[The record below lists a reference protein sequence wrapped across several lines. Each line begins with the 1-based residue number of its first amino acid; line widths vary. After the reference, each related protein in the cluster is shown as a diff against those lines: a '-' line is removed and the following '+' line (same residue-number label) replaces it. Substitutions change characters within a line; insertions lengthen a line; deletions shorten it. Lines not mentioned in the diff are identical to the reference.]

1 MIRLKDVWY
10 RYSDNNWV
18 LRGIE
23 VEIREGEV
31 LAIVGPNGAG
41 KTTLMKIAAGIYR
54 PMRGRVEAWGRDLW
68 AALGAERLALR
79 RRIVY
84 VHERPILIRGT
95 VLDNIAYGL
104 RIRGLNRENAQ
115 HRALE
120 AARLLGID
128 RLLDSPATGL
138 SRGQQQLVAIARALA
153 IEPKI
158 LLLDEP
164 FAHLDREKR
173 RLLLNVLEK
182 LASRGTG
189 VAIATHDTYLAARI
203 ASRAVLVE
211 NGKAETGSIDE
222 LLL

>member
-1 MIRLKDVWY
+1 MIRLEDVWY
-10 RYSDNNWV
+10 RYDGGDWV
-18 LRGIE
+18 LRGAGL
-23 VEIREGEV
+23 EIREGEV

-54 PMRGRVEAWGRDLW
+54 PLRGRVEAWGRDLW
-68 AALGAERLALR
+68 AAPGAERLALR

-84 VHERPILIRGT
+84 VHEKPILIRGT

-104 RIRGLNRENAQ
+104 RIRGLDRDEAQ
-115 HRALE
+115 RRAEE
-120 AARLLGID
+120 AAKLLGID
-128 RLLDSPATGL
+128 MLLDRRASGL

-153 IEPKI
+153 VEPRI

-173 RLLLNVLEK
+173 RLLLNVLRK
-182 LASRGTG
+182 QADNGTG
-189 VAIATHDTYLAARI
+189 VAVATHDTYLAARV
-203 ASRAVLVE
+203 ADRAVLVE
-211 NGKAETGSIDE
+211 NGRAETGSIDE

>member
-1 MIRLKDVWY
+1 MIKLKDVWY

>member
-18 LRGIE
+18 LRGID

-54 PMRGRVEAWGRDLW
+54 PLRGRVEAWGRDLW
-68 AALGAERLALR
+68 EAPGAERLALR

-104 RIRGLNRENAQ
+104 RIRGLDREKAQ
-115 HRALE
+115 RRALE

-128 RLLDSPATGL
+128 GLLDRPATGL

-153 IEPKI
+153 VEPKI

-182 LASRGTG
+182 LASSGTG
-189 VAIATHDTYLAARI
+189 AAIATHDTYLAARI

>member
-18 LRGIE
+18 LRGID

-68 AALGAERLALR
+68 EAPGAERLALR

-95 VLDNIAYGL
+95 VLDNIVYGL
-104 RIRGLNRENAQ
+104 RIRGLDREKAQ
-115 HRALE
+115 RRALE

-128 RLLDSPATGL
+128 GLLDRPATGL

-153 IEPKI
+153 VEPKI

-182 LASRGTG
+182 LASSGTG
-189 VAIATHDTYLAARI
+189 AAIATHDTYLAARI

-211 NGKAETGSIDE
+211 NGKVETGSIDE